1 MKLLTIDS
9 ATMVA
14 GVSIVDEQRLIGELT
29 VNYQKTHSEKLLTA
43 VDHLLSD
50 VGLRITE
57 MDAFGIVAGPG
68 SFTGLRIGMA
78 TAKGF
83 AQALNKPM
91 VTVSTLE
98 SLAHNLNCVTGLVC
112 PILDARR
119 NQVYTAVYKAE
130 GDGRLNTICNEQAVG
145 VETLIG
151 YLKSYADQ
159 KIYVVGDGTARF
171 GEQLKAALPQAV
183 LVSRQ
188 HGLNRAGSA
197 GVLAY
202 EHLLQGKTCRYDQA
216 ALTYLRPSYAEEKH
230 HGL

>member
-14 GVSIVDEQRLIGELT
+14 GVSIVDENRLIGELT

-43 VDHLLSD
+43 IDHLLQD
-50 VGLRITE
+50 VGLGIDD
-57 MDAFGIVAGPG
+57 MNAFGVVSGPG

-98 SLAHNLNCVTGLVC
+98 SLAHNLNYATGLVC
-112 PILDARR
+112 PILDAQR
-119 NQVYTAVYKAE
+119 NQVYSAIYRGV
-130 GDGRLNTICNEQAVG
+130 GDGQLEALCPEQAIG
-145 VETLIG
+145 IEKLIELLQRYG
-151 YLKSYADQ
+151 DQ
-159 KIYVVGDGTARF
+159 KIYLVGDGLARF
-171 GEQLKAALPQAV
+171 ADQISDTLAQTVIATHHHAI
-183 LVSRQ
+183 
-188 HGLNRAGSA
+188 NRAGSA

-202 EHLLQGKTCRYDQA
+202 QRFLKDKTCRYDQA
-216 ALTYLRPSYAEEKH
+216 TLTYLRPSYAEEKH
-230 HGL
+230 HEL